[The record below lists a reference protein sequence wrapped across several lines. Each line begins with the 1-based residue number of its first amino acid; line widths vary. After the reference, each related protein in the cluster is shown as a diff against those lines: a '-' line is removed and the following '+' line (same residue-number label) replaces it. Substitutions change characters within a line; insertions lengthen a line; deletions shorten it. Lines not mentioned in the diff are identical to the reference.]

1 MQICTFSINVWDY
14 LDLMVTIHFEIE
26 RSMY

>member
-14 LDLMVTIHFEIE
+14 LDLMVAIHFEIE